1 MLYQNRVDGS
11 LYYWLMDAAGLTIR
25 TSGYLAS
32 TPPAGWNVVG
42 TPDLDG
48 DGKADLLFQ
57 NASTGAMAAWL
68 MNGTAIRAQGID
80 LLAPTARTEVGSP
93 RLNADTFPDVLLQ
106 DNASASLTTLLL
118 TWSGTTPAIT
128 NGSVSGTLS
137 PTQKVVATADLDG
150 DGKADVLFQDTNT
163 GRLSYWLLN
172 NSTVIA
178 TGVLPSFGD
187 VSNWKVVGTPDLN
200 RDGKADV
207 LLQSASAPPRAKNP
221 FGFVGKA
228 GYYSD
233 EESGLQ
239 LLGHRYYLP
248 KLGRFLT
255 QDPTGH
261 DTGLNLYRYVGDN
274 PLTGI
279 DPLGL
284 DDIYLEKAQMRW
296 YQKHPNLPY
305 GMDRFD
311 IRKNSLSAQ
320 RMGASIES
328 DVRENTSGEPT
339 SFLDF
344 FIGTEN
350 VDAGL
355 ILASKMFYFYNQ
367 VKNKAQWDYK
377 QFGVQYEEI
386 GNFNYGATGAAMGID
401 LNILLRAAGWA
412 QRQAHTSKSEWGSPL
427 DFNLLSSYGDDPQ
440 DQKWITRGFF
450 WFQKGAV
457 NPSR

>member
-1 MLYQNRVDGS
+1 
-11 LYYWLMDAAGLTIR
+11 MDANKSSTVNPPTLPLRIR
-25 TSGYLAS
+25 CS
-32 TPPAGWNVVG
+32 PN
-42 TPDLDG
+42 

-137 PTQKVVATADLDG
+137 PSQKVVSTADLDG

-178 TGVLPSFGD
+178 TGVLPSYGD

-279 DPLGL
+279 DPDGTQG
-284 DDIYLEKAQMRW
+284 A
-296 YQKHPNLPY
+296 
-305 GMDRFD
+305 
-311 IRKNSLSAQ
+311 SAQ
-320 RMGASIES
+320 TYLQDAWYNFSDRIMDSIYSFVDTIVPVRPTISSVENLGYTVGMHDGGRASDLDVLMATIEVGINVS
-328 DVRENTSGEPT
+328 TLISFGEG
-339 SFLDF
+339 
-344 FIGTEN
+344 IGTNIIGRKAIYSFSGLVGTGFE
-350 VDAGL
+350 DAARATFGL
-355 ILASKMFYFYNQ
+355 GNKIKIGKMEFDATLGSTVIEMKSGNYWLNHFNPGVLGEQ
-367 VKNKAQWDYK
+367 ISTAQKAGRPFEVWSNAPIPHDIQQWLTHR
-377 QFGVQYEEI
+377 
-386 GNFNYGATGAAMGID
+386 GA
-401 LNILLRAAGWA
+401 
-412 QRQAHTSKSEWGSPL
+412 
-427 DFNLLSSYGDDPQ
+427 
-440 DQKWITRGFF
+440 ITREFAGPFS
-450 WFQKGAV
+450 KI
-457 NPSR
+457 R

>member
-1 MLYQNRVDGS
+1 
-11 LYYWLMDAAGLTIR
+11 
-25 TSGYLAS
+25 
-32 TPPAGWNVVG
+32 
-42 TPDLDG
+42 
-48 DGKADLLFQ
+48 
-57 NASTGAMAAWL
+57 MAAWL

-80 LLAPTARTEVGSP
+80 LLGPTARTEVGSP

-178 TGVLPSFGD
+178 TGTLPSFGD

-200 RDGKADV
+200 RDGRADI
-207 LLQSASAPPRAKNP
+207 LLQSASAPPRAKTP

-255 QDPTGH
+255 QDPTGFEG
-261 DTGLNLYRYVGDN
+261 GLNLYEYVNNN
-274 PLTGI
+274 PLGAI
-279 DPLGL
+279 DPTGNNTVVTRRANGAL
-284 DDIYLEKAQMRW
+284 
-296 YQKHPNLPY
+296 
-305 GMDRFD
+305 RFD
-311 IRKNSLSAQ
+311 TYVVFTGAGATPQKIAAVVQQIQQSWNLGKGQ
-320 RMGASIES
+320 RPY
-328 DVRENTSGEPT
+328 N
-339 SFLDF
+339 LDF
-344 FIGTEN
+344 YVHAFT
-350 VDAGL
+350 
-355 ILASKMFYFYNQ
+355 Q
-367 VKNKAQWDYK
+367 
-377 QFGVQYEEI
+377 VQY
-386 GNFNYGATGAAMGID
+386 D
-401 LNILLRAAGWA
+401 
-412 QRQAHTSKSEWGSPL
+412 
-427 DFNLLSSYGDDPQ
+427 LLSSTFAGGSLQQVDRIELKLGNDNSFTNGTNDPSVHYGVDRRPYWLGRGGSWSIDPTN
-440 DQKWITRGFF
+440 DWGPFAHEYGHLLGLSDRRTFEELRLDVDSIMGFSSPKEAMRPTKGDETRLLGGVRAHQPGL
-450 WFQKGAV
+450 W
-457 NPSR
+457 NETP